1 MPQELGNWSR
11 RSHCC
16 VIVLAGST
24 LVNFQIHLPV
34 RWLMSVEFGNRLHL
48 FACRLQAMAVW
59 MASAKGKLLMKRQTY
74 ATNSSQYNAHVFL
87 ALERSIERG
96 SAWKH
101 CRMQV
106 PRLES
111 RDRRRLMVATD
122 QQQMGPQS
130 IQKKERW
137 LNWLRISL
145 SLYIYMCIYICIFVS
160 FTT

>member
-1 MPQELGNWSR
+1 
-11 RSHCC
+11 
-16 VIVLAGST
+16 
-24 LVNFQIHLPV
+24 
-34 RWLMSVEFGNRLHL
+34 MSVEFGNRLHL

-87 ALERSIERG
+87 ALE
-96 SAWKH
+96 
-101 CRMQV
+101 
-106 PRLES
+106 RLES